1 VAPTGG
7 FRGLSTR
14 TKGAIV
20 STVVV
25 VALVSLLIAATS
37 SHSKKSIPLFIFA
50 GQSNMVG
57 IGSTGSTL
65 PANLRTPRKDAQFW
79 DRSAGAWSTTPVL
92 PNGVYGPEVS
102 ALRRLADKLHRP
114 VLGVKVAE
122 NSTSLATDW
131 NPSSPNGYYAQM
143 RSVVSDAL
151 LARVKGEGLPEVAG
165 FFWMQGEADAQQAA
179 TAEAYSANLNRL
191 ISQVRTDFSAD
202 RLPFVIGRIRVN
214 NPATEIGDNEVRAAE
229 DQAAAHDPNVKTV
242 STDDLTRIA
251 DFLHFDG
258 PGLIALGNRFADAYV
273 TLKH

>member
-25 VALVSLLIAATS
+25 VALVSLLIAAAS
-37 SHSKKSIPLFIFA
+37 SHTKRGVPLFIFA

-57 IGSTGSTL
+57 VGSTGSTL
-65 PANLRTPRKDAQFW
+65 PADLRTPRKDAQFW
-79 DRSAGAWSTTPVL
+79 DRSAGAWSTTPVTH
-92 PNGVYGPEVS
+92 NGVYGPEVS
-102 ALRRLADKLHRP
+102 TLRRLADKLHRP

-165 FFWMQGEADAQQAA
+165 FFWMQGEQDAQQAA

-258 PGLIALGNRFADAYV
+258 PGLIALGNRFADGYLA
-273 TLKH
+273 LKH

>member
-1 VAPTGG
+1 MASTGG
-7 FRGLSTR
+7 NRGLSPGA
-14 TKGAIV
+14 KGVIA
-20 STVVV
+20 SAVVV
-25 VALVSLLIAATS
+25 VVLVVVLIAATS
-37 SHSKKSIPLFIFA
+37 KGTNKSVALFIFS

-57 IGSTGSTL
+57 AGSAGSTL
-65 PANLRTPRKDAQFW
+65 PSDLRTPRKDAQFW
-79 DRSAGAWSTTPVL
+79 DRAKGAWSTTPVT

-131 NPSSPNGYYAQM
+131 NPSAPNGYYAQM

-151 LARVKGEGLPEVAG
+151 LARVKGEGLPKVAG
-165 FFWMQGEADAQQAA
+165 FFWMQGEQDAQLAA
-179 TAEAYSANLNRL
+179 TAEAYSANLDRL
-191 ISQVRTDFSAD
+191 ISQVRTDFSSD

-229 DQAAAHDPNVKTV
+229 DQAARHNLNVRTV
-242 STDDLTRIA
+242 STDDLTRIP

-258 PGLIALGNRFADAYV
+258 PGLITLGKRFADAY
-273 TLKH
+273 LALSH

>member
-37 SHSKKSIPLFIFA
+37 SHTKQTVPLFIFA

-57 IGSTGSTL
+57 FGSTGSTL

-79 DRSAGAWSTTPVL
+79 DRSAGAWSTTPVT

-102 ALRRLADKLHRP
+102 TLRRLADKLHRP

-151 LARVKGEGLPEVAG
+151 LARVKDEGLPRVAG
-165 FFWMQGEADAQQAA
+165 FFWMQGETDAQQAA
-179 TAEAYSANLNRL
+179 TAQAYSANLNGL

-214 NPATEIGDNEVRAAE
+214 NPTTELGDNWVRAAE
-229 DQAAAHDPNVKTV
+229 DQAAKRNPDVGTV
-242 STDDLTRIA
+242 STDDLTRIP

-258 PGLIALGNRFADAYV
+258 PGLIALGNRFADAYLA
-273 TLKH
+273 LKH